1 MAVAKRKEREKP
13 MKIEQRKVKQ
23 NNRVEESEVL
33 KNLEY
38 FSCCC
43 YDWNITECLQ
53 GARPQTWA
61 FMHGFIKCVSVL

>member
-1 MAVAKRKEREKP
+1 MAPGIIRGKE
-13 MKIEQRKVKQ
+13 KVKQ

-33 KNLEY
+33 ENLEY